1 MVHSTTVFYSVI
13 KYGKFALLTALLVL
27 SFINGHRDY
36 INENPRKFM
45 TDCITVGATSALGIS
60 IIAVMRGRKELI
72 MNVAFITFFLFF
84 TYNVLRELSGFN
96 AITGGGATTQGE
108 SKEAQILTKPIMTF
122 GVGMAGFMIVLA
134 LAAHVWHPQ
143 GMGALL
149 KEACVLGF
157 FTAMGEGI
165 LAKNHGY
172 PLGPA
177 IGGNFVLF
185 FLAHIIMQLGG
196 FYDHVF
202 PPLPILRV

>member
-45 TDCITVGATSALGIS
+45 WDCLAVGGTSAIGIS
-60 IIAVMRGRKELI
+60 IIAMMRDRKDLI
-72 MNVAFITFFLFF
+72 VNLAFITFFLFF

-96 AITGGGATTQGE
+96 AITGGGALTQAE
-108 SKEAQILTKPIMTF
+108 SKEQQILTQPVMT
-122 GVGMAGFMIVLA
+122 VGAGIIGFMIVLA
-134 LAAHVWHPQ
+134 LAAHVGHPQ

-149 KEACVLGF
+149 KEACVLGL
-157 FTAMGEGI
+157 FTAIGEGV
-165 LAKNHGY
+165 LAQNHGY
-172 PLGPA
+172 PVANA

-185 FLAHIIMQLGG
+185 FLAHIFMQLGG

-202 PPLPILRV
+202 PPPPILRV

>member
-36 INENPRKFM
+36 INENPRNFM
-45 TDCITVGATSALGIS
+45 WDCLSVGGTSAIGIS

-72 MNVAFITFFLFF
+72 VNLAFITFFLFF

-96 AITGGGATTQGE
+96 AITGGDALTQVE
-108 SKEAQILTKPIMTF
+108 SKEQQILTKPVVTIGAGLM
-122 GVGMAGFMIVLA
+122 GFMIVLA
-134 LAAHVWHPQ
+134 LAAHIWHPQ

-157 FTAMGEGI
+157 FTALGEGV

-185 FLAHIIMQLGG
+185 FIAHIFMQLGG

-202 PPLPILRV
+202 PPLPTLIV